1 MYSVFPPGDEFLTQ
15 SDPTDNALAAI
26 ASILDHSSE
35 KPDDKPEP
43 EIEEA
48 ESETPS
54 DSQHPTPVAEAA
66 EEEAA
71 PALVESVDAEHYTK
85 LGPGPLDA
93 IRFRWTARRDD
104 DGNYFVD
111 ETIGPNSRPLVLG
124 PMPSDE
130 VVKFIDDRERAARA
144 RFEALKT
151 EMTTGHRAPDRDR
164 YHDRES

>member
-1 MYSVFPPGDEFLTQ
+1 LTQ
-15 SDPTDNALAAI
+15 SDPTDNALAVI

-35 KPDDKPEP
+35 KPDDRAEG
-43 EIEEA
+43 

-54 DSQHPTPVAEAA
+54 DSQPPAPVAEEA

-71 PALVESVDAEHYTK
+71 PALVEPVGVEHYSK

-130 VVKFIDDRERAARA
+130 VIKFIDDREREARA

-164 YHDRES
+164 YDDSES